1 MASTLF
7 IGNLP
12 FIVDENKLKQTFS
25 TAGTVVS
32 VKIVTDKYSGKSR
45 GFGFIE
51 MSSIEEAKK
60 AIELFNGTAVEGRP
74 LVVNIAHDPKP
85 LS

>member
-1 MASTLF
+1 MVTTLF

-12 FIVDENKLKQTFS
+12 FTLDENKLKQTFS
-25 TAGTVVS
+25 TAGAVVS

-45 GFGFIE
+45 GFGFVE
-51 MSSIEEAKK
+51 MSSEEEAKK
-60 AIELFNGTAVEGRP
+60 AIEQFNGTTVEGRP
-74 LVVNIAHDPKP
+74 LVVNIAHAPKP